1 MITEF
6 KRYQITPEMLQ
17 LQMKELG
24 ESAHLDP
31 GEKSLTSKLDDLSYV
46 YEKLVIALHDKY
58 VDAEDQLQLLADKI
72 SETTLLEDAEIY
84 FDGCH
89 RFTPQ
94 ELHVSH
100 VLRKKCK
107 RGTVALNMNKTHE
120 DDVTDM
126 DVIYTA

>member
-1 MITEF
+1 
-6 KRYQITPEMLQ
+6 MLQ

-84 FDGCH
+84 FDGFH

-94 ELHVSH
+94 ELHVID
-100 VLRKKCK
+100 VLMKKCK
-107 RGTVALNMNKTHE
+107 RVNVSLNMNKPHE
-120 DDVTDM
+120 ETNSVLFLYF
-126 DVIYTA
+126 IIINNF

>member
-1 MITEF
+1 
-6 KRYQITPEMLQ
+6 MLQ

-72 SETTLLEDAEIY
+72 SETTLLQDAEIY
-84 FDGCH
+84 FDGFH

-94 ELHVSH
+94 ELRSEERRVGKESRCRCSSC
-100 VLRKKCK
+100 LC
-107 RGTVALNMNKTHE
+107 
-120 DDVTDM
+120 
-126 DVIYTA
+126 

>member
-17 LQMKELG
+17 VQMKELG

-58 VDAEDQLQLLADKI
+58 VDAEDQRSEEHTSELQSRGHLVCRLLPEKKNNNKQSILII
-72 SETTLLEDAEIY
+72 SRNY
-84 FDGCH
+84 
-89 RFTPQ
+89 
-94 ELHVSH
+94 
-100 VLRKKCK
+100 
-107 RGTVALNMNKTHE
+107 AL
-120 DDVTDM
+120 
-126 DVIYTA
+126 